1 MHMKKLLFV
10 FNPRSGKGHI
20 ETNLL
25 SIIDIFTKAGY
36 DTTVH
41 PTQEQD
47 DARLYIMKNAKKYD
61 RIICSGGD
69 GTINE
74 VVTGMIAIGSKIP
87 IGYIPAGSTND
98 FASSIGLPKNMKKA
112 AEKAVCD
119 LLVPIDMGQ
128 FEERNF
134 VYVAAFGAFTQV
146 SYATSQS
153 LKNIL
158 GHQAYV
164 IEGFKQL
171 SNIKPIHMK
180 VTLENEVYE
189 DDFIFGMVTNAKSV
203 GGFKGMTGK
212 HVRLDDGI
220 FEVTLVKKIRNPID
234 LNVILSTLLGITK
247 QSERVLSLKSSEI
260 CFEAQE
266 SIPWTIDGEFGGDL
280 QTVHIKNLPKV
291 VTMIPGKIGKS
302 LGSDQ
307 MKHLEHK

>member
-1 MHMKKLLFV
+1 MKKLLFV

-25 SIIDIFTKAGY
+25 GIIDIFTKAGY

-41 PTQEQD
+41 PTQAPD
-47 DARLYIMKNAKKYD
+47 DARKYIINHAKEYD
-61 RIICSGGD
+61 RIVCSGGD

-74 VVTGMIAIGSKIP
+74 VVTGMIAIDAKIP

-112 AEKAVCD
+112 AEKAVSD

-128 FEERNF
+128 FGEKNF

-146 SYATSQS
+146 SYATSQA
-153 LKNIL
+153 LKNVL

-171 SNIKPIHMK
+171 ANIKPIHMK
-180 VTLENEVYE
+180 ITNDQENYE

-203 GGFKGMTGK
+203 GGFKGLTGK

-234 LNVILSTLLGITK
+234 LNSILSTLLGITK
-247 QSERVLSLKSSEI
+247 QCERVLSFKTSEI
-260 CFEAQE
+260 YFETE
-266 SIPWTIDGEFGGDL
+266 TSIPWTIDGEFGGDL
-280 QTVHIKNLPKV
+280 QTVCIRNLPKV

-307 MKHLEHK
+307 MKHHEHK